1 MRKGLVL
8 LLLGLIGWQ
17 ITPMATATAESP
29 AISVY
34 YAGQGGPV
42 HQALQLAGVQF
53 VNEPGA
59 ARVIV
64 LDGRT
69 PSAEQSGQVAG
80 LVRQGAGLVVIMGP
94 DMDMP
99 ALAQLLPGSDAATVS
114 TEPATIQAVGG
125 ERTLAPDMPAGAPA
139 LLRQINWR
147 SAPQIRKRAV
157 AIPAGLQP
165 LVQTFDGQ
173 DIVVGYRAMG
183 EGHVIWLAPW
193 LDENDNRAFR
203 EWPYFNYFVYAI
215 TAGAGG
221 QQPVAFADFDAA
233 PVPRQG
239 ERQLLLLIVVAAF
252 GTTAA
257 LFLWAKRQGA
267 APPPE
272 AIFSAA
278 GDENR
283 GEKAAGLWGQVGFHR
298 PLAGF
303 LVLLF
308 WGLLFFI
315 PFMIYQAVVL
325 PRYLLP
331 SPQALGAWS
340 LVVSFFNAF
349 WLLFDMGTSLAAIKF
364 LSEYRLDDPFH
375 GLQFVQFYVW
385 WQIVTGTIQ
394 VGLTILVAVYLL
406 PHTTYAY
413 LTFYVILHALV
424 QFPGFYRVFQY
435 VLRALQRLDYDQWLN
450 IAVQPAPGGTGPGSL
465 GFLLI
470 PLQAIT
476 VWLLYGWGARHPRFG
491 ASMGGGLGMGAGL
504 YLAEVAVFIAGG
516 WLYRRLGYRLRW
528 LFRVQFDWDVARA
541 ALRYGALISIGGM
554 IGALGWT
561 AQVWLMERYLFDYL
575 EIQGNWSVASGLI
588 LAFGALVGLYQGL
601 MPAIS
606 EAHSH
611 DCLHLARYYVAQGF
625 KYGGWLSAFVAS
637 ALLATGD
644 HLIIGALG
652 PQWIRSAQFLS
663 LLVIWGALQFPAWFA
678 DQVQQGTGHP
688 GLFTF
693 MLLIEQSLRVALM
706 LILLPRL
713 QITGLIVAYLVALPT
728 KDVLTWVLNA
738 RLIFRPRIHWWQAA
752 IAPLLAG
759 GMNYLLFRWL
769 GAWLWDGHL
778 ISSLLLFLLA
788 GGPGLL
794 WYAFWSGF
802 FGGWDNWGLME
813 LRRAGRSSALSRPI
827 SRPLEWVIRAGAALG
842 PWHGRFPIVLDRHV
856 RQDIRKLSVIR
867 NSQMAV
873 VGSQSAFVS

>member
-1 MRKGLVL
+1 MRKGLVF
-8 LLLGLIGWQ
+8 LLLGFFGWH
-17 ITPMATATAESP
+17 IAPMAIVAAASP
-29 AISVY
+29 PISVY

-42 HQALQLAGVQF
+42 HQSLQLAGVQF
-53 VNEPGA
+53 VDEPSA
-59 ARVIV
+59 AQVFV
-64 LDGRT
+64 MDGRT
-69 PSAEQSGQVAG
+69 PPTG
-80 LVRQGAGLVVIMGP
+80 LSSQIANRVRQGAGLVVIMGP
-94 DMDMP
+94 GMNGP
-99 ALAQLLPGSDAATVS
+99 ALAQLLPGSDAAAVRS
-114 TEPATIQAVGG
+114 EPATIQAIDTG
-125 ERTLAPDMPAGAPA
+125 RALAQAMPAGMAE
-139 LLRQINWR
+139 LLHQINWR
-147 SAPQIRKRAV
+147 SAPQIRKRAT
-157 AIPAGLQP
+157 AIPGGLEP
-165 LVQTFDGQ
+165 LVQTFTGQ
-173 DIVVGYRAMG
+173 DLVVGYRALG
-183 EGHVIWLAPW
+183 KGHVVWVAPW

-215 TAGAGG
+215 TTGAGG
-221 QQPVAFADFDAA
+221 QHPVAFADFDAA
-233 PVPRQG
+233 PVPRPR
-239 ERQLLLLIVVAAF
+239 ERQFLLLIVLATF
-252 GTTAA
+252 GTTAM
-257 LFLWAKRQGA
+257 LFLWAKRQGKRGQPEALFQA
-267 APPPE
+267 APEQDRHP
-272 AIFSAA
+272 
-278 GDENR
+278 
-283 GEKAAGLWGQVGFHR
+283 KVAGLWKQVGFHR

-308 WGLLFFI
+308 WGLLFFV

-364 LSEYRLDDPFH
+364 LSEYHLDDPFH

-394 VGLTILVAVYLL
+394 VGLVILVAVYLL

-413 LTFYVILHALV
+413 LTFYVIAHALV

-470 PLQAIT
+470 PLQAIS

-504 YLAEVAVFIAGG
+504 YLAEVAVFVAGG
-516 WLYRRLGYRLRW
+516 WLYRRLGYHLRW
-528 LFRVQFDWDVARA
+528 LFRVQFDWEVARN
-541 ALRYGALISIGGM
+541 ALRYGALISVGGM

-575 EIQGNWSVASGLI
+575 EIQGNWSVAAGLI

-611 DCLHLARYYVAQGF
+611 NCIHLARYYVAQGF

-644 HLIIGALG
+644 RLIIGALG
-652 PQWIRSAQFLS
+652 PQWIRAAQFLS

-693 MLLIEQSLRVALM
+693 MLFIEQSLRVVLM
-706 LILLPRL
+706 LLLLPRL
-713 QITGLIVAYLVALPT
+713 QIVGLIIAYLVALPT

-759 GMNYLLFRWL
+759 AMNYLLFRWL
-769 GAWLWDGHL
+769 GAWLWDGRL
-778 ISSLLLFLLA
+778 MSSLLLFLLA
-788 GGPGLL
+788 SGPGLL

-802 FGGWDNWGLME
+802 FGGWDNWGLVE
-813 LRRAGRSSALSRPI
+813 LRRAGRSSTLSRPI
-827 SRPLEWVIRAGAALG
+827 SRPLGWVIGAGASLG
-842 PWHGRFPIVLDRHV
+842 PWHGRFPIVLDRQV
-856 RQDIRKLSVIR
+856 RQDIHKLSVMR
-867 NSQMAV
+867 NAQVSV
-873 VGSQSAFVS
+873 VGSQ